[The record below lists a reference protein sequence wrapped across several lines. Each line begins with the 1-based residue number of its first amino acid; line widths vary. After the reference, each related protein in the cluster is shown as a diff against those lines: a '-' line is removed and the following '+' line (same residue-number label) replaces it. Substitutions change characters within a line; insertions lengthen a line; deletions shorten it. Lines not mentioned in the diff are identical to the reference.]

1 MFNSP
6 TIASILSGF
15 TKQVK
20 QLEDLSEREADKA
33 IKLDYTITDLETA
46 KEAATKTAHDA
57 YELANRIK
65 SFTQV

>member
-20 QLEDLSEREADKA
+20 QLEELSERSAEKSAM
-33 IKLDYTITDLETA
+33 LNVRITDLRFD
-46 KEAATKTAHDA
+46 KKTQDDTSRDA
-57 YELANRIK
+57 LELANRIK